1 MATFDRD
8 EINASVSERADS
20 DSGFREQLLADP
32 SAAMAE
38 LLGMP
43 VPDSVHITV
52 HEESPTDI
60 HLVIPALNTLSEEDL
75 ETVSGGIDWARNFQ
89 LSTRLVQEGGY
100 NY

>member
-20 DSGFREQLLADP
+20 DSGFRAQLLADP

-52 HEESPTDI
+52 HEESPTDV
-60 HLVIPALNTLSEEDL
+60 HLVIPAVIDLSDQDL
-75 ETVSGGIDWARNFQ
+75 ELVAGGVDW
-89 LSTRLVQEGGY
+89 SVTRAPVNSCDFSCDG
-100 NY
+100 